1 MTSTLDPNIP
11 NGDPLEV
18 VVLVSGSGT
27 LLQAIL
33 DHQDDRYRVSRVIA
47 DVPCPALERAEQV
60 GVETRVVELGADRAA
75 WNVTLADVIA
85 ETNPDLV
92 VSAGFMKI
100 LGAGVLDRFGGSII
114 NTHPALLPSFPGAH
128 AVRDALAHGVKVTGS
143 TVHFIDAGVDTGPII
158 AQAAVEVE
166 PGDTESSLHERIKKI
181 ERQLIVSV
189 LRSATIDETT
199 RKVEFIHE

>member
-1 MTSTLDPNIP
+1 MRNAGTTIGRVTSTLDPNIP
-11 NGDPLEV
+11 DDDPLEV

-33 DHQDDRYRVSRVIA
+33 DNQDSRYLVSRVIA
-47 DVPCPALERAEQV
+47 DVPCAALERAERA

-85 ETNPDLV
+85 ETSPDLV

-100 LGAGVLDRFGGSII
+100 LGAGVLDRFGGRII

-128 AVRDALAHGVKVTGS
+128 AV
-143 TVHFIDAGVDTGPII
+143 
-158 AQAAVEVE
+158 
-166 PGDTESSLHERIKKI
+166 
-181 ERQLIVSV
+181 
-189 LRSATIDETT
+189 
-199 RKVEFIHE
+199 